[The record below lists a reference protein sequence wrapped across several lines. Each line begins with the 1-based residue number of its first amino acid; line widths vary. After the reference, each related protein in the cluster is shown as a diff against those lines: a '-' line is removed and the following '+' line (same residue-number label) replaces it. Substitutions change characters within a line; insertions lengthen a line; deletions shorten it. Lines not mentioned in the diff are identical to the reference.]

1 VNYFELYPGDYLR
14 DTTRLTLTEHGAYLR
29 LLMAYYAEE
38 EPLPTDES
46 ELFVIVS
53 AVSAADKT
61 AVRKVADRFFP
72 VGQDGM
78 RHNSRGDEEITKAR
92 RRIEAAQTNGG
103 KGGRPKKPKPN
114 PNKTH
119 WKPAGFLMG
128 SENPAFQKPKQN
140 PSETHSG
147 EALHTPHAIPKAA
160 IGNSSASADI
170 SQGETLEARACRL
183 MREVGCV
190 RVNQMHVDLIAAIA
204 EWITPE
210 TLAATAAEA
219 VEKGKGNPFE
229 WAIAT
234 ARGRAADGGRNGT
247 RGASGSES
255 LCERAERLCREG
267 DERERLAAIG

>member
-1 VNYFELYPGDYLR
+1 MNYFELYPGDYLR

-38 EPLPTDES
+38 AAFPADDG

-53 AVSAADKT
+53 AVSTADKA

-72 VGQDGM
+72 VGADGM
-78 RHNSRGDEEITKAR
+78 RHNSRADEEIVKAR
-92 RRIEAAQTNGG
+92 RRIETAQANGG
-103 KGGRPKKPKPN
+103 KGGRPKKLKQN

-119 WKPAGFLMG
+119 EKPTGFFPG
-128 SENPAFQKPKQN
+128 SENPGFSKPKQN

-160 IGNSSASADI
+160 IGNSSASAQS
-170 SQGETLEARACRL
+170 SQGETLEARACRM
-183 MREVGCV
+183 MRGAGCM
-190 RVNQMHVDLIAAIA
+190 RVNPMHPDLIAAIA

-219 VEKGKGNPFE
+219 IEKGKGNPFE

-247 RGASGSES
+247 RGAGGSES
-255 LCERAERLCREG
+255 LCERADRLCREG
-267 DERERLAAIG
+267 DERERIAAVG

>member
-1 VNYFELYPGDYLR
+1 MNYFELYPGDYLR

-38 EPLPTDES
+38 EPFPADDA

-53 AVSAADKT
+53 AVSTADKA

-72 VGQDGM
+72 VGADGL
-78 RHNSRGDEEITKAR
+78 RHNNRADEEVAKAR
-92 RRIEAAQTNGG
+92 RRIETAQANGG
-103 KGGRPKKPKPN
+103 KGGRPKKPKRN

-119 WKPAGFLMG
+119 EKPSGFLSG
-128 SENPAFQKPKQN
+128 SEKPGFLKPKQN
-140 PSETHSG
+140 PSETQSG
-147 EALHTPHAIPKAA
+147 EALHTPHAIPRAA
-160 IGNSSASADI
+160 VGNSPASAQS

-183 MREVGCV
+183 MREAGCL
-190 RVNQMHVDLIAAIA
+190 RVNPMHTDLIAAIA

-210 TLAATAAEA
+210 TLAATAKEA
-219 VEKGKGNPFE
+219 IEKGKGNPFE

-247 RGASGSES
+247 RGTGGSES

-267 DERERLAAIG
+267 DERERLAAVG